1 MMKKTTNLI
10 LFLVTFILTGC
21 SFSFSTG
28 TSDSTSSGLTEN
40 IDNFEFVVD
49 EKLQYVSEEDYY
61 RLILYAGE
69 EYQIKTTIDESLGND
84 YYLKYTTNAENDS
97 DFTLTENGYVETNTI
112 LEENGVFSIYADL
125 YKKGSN
131 NRIVRKYIIFSLM
144 DGEYANITLTNDN
157 LEFDS
162 ATSTDS
168 ITMDSGSS
176 YSISYTV
183 SYNVSYVLN
192 FTLKD
197 PSYSSFMN
205 VDNKG
210 NIVTNKTSEDKVGE
224 ITIKTIGP
232 SGVLDEIYLKVNLK
246 KSEDFKDELKVYNK
260 LDASEI
266 NNGDTLTLY
275 TEQEVAFDVEF
286 NGEEKTNVITIGDPL
301 ILTVD
306 NSTNTIKA
314 IKEGTSTVDF
324 TYQEKQVTITIN
336 VIKDEVVSIFAENEG
351 SSFII
356 INDDLHYL
364 DKMYATYQSGSQ
376 KEITDNSLISIKI
389 SNKDANY
396 KSVLFTYEKVTVT
409 YVVKYYV
416 VNEYKG
422 LSSAYDNNDLFNN
435 SLYGTASVLPNEGT
449 VKILVVPVWFNDSNK
464 FFDESQKDQI
474 IEDIEYTMNGE
485 RPNSELKSLK
495 QYYEIQSYGAIKMD
509 ITVSDFYTSSTS
521 YKDYTDNNDN
531 SKTYNDNILARDATN
546 WYFNKNTN
554 EKFED
559 YDLNKDGYLDGLIL
573 MYGANYYGLST
584 DGNSSYAFESTNY
597 GDSEYNYNTYCFCPI
612 GGLYGLAKKE
622 PTTQLTASDLSE
634 TYAKDFR
641 RSSRVIIHEVG
652 HMFGNE
658 DLYEKNSSQ
667 EKYSPAGG
675 FVMQDNNYG
684 GHDPYHVN
692 QIGWSKPQ
700 VYASSDYELGDKITI
715 HLADFQSTG
724 QNIILTNT
732 WNSYDSLYDEYLILE
747 LFTPTGLNEFDSKYT
762 YMNSISS
769 GIRLWHVNASLM
781 DYSNNGKNT
790 SEIISGNIYE
800 LGSSNYDYEN
810 ENDTLHLIRNNS
822 NETYNTKSGIP
833 NDNVLF
839 EAGDS
844 FDMETFKSQ
853 FINGDKLD
861 NGDKLGWKFVVEEI
875 YMNDD
880 GTYGSII
887 TLERVDNV
895 QTEFSTTIA
904 LNRSDLETPDGEE
917 DYSEEIFGK
926 DGEFSFI
933 YKYVTPPSYYEQ
945 GYPISSKGMCLFASS
960 DGNGGYIDLS
970 INPVDGKEVRINS
983 ISIAYSRL
991 TKASLTV
998 IVDGQ
1003 NLQGQQFTPTV
1014 DGAYGYI
1021 FDVNSTSVR
1030 IQNQYNETIDH
1041 WSVLS
1046 ILEITIDYTI
1056 I

>member
-28 TSDSTSSGLTEN
+28 ISDSTSSGLTEN

-49 EKLQYVSEEDYY
+49 DKLQYVSEEDYY

-97 DFTLTENGYVETNTI
+97 DFTLTENGHVETNTI

-162 ATSTDS
+162 ATSTYS
-168 ITMDSGSS
+168 LTMDSGSS

-205 VDNKG
+205 INDKG

-224 ITIKTIGP
+224 ITIKSIGP

-275 TEQEVAFDVEF
+275 TEQEVAFDVKF

-356 INDDLHYL
+356 INDELHYL

-409 YVVKYYV
+409 YDVKYYV

-485 RPNSELKSLK
+485 RPNCELKSLK
-495 QYYEIQSYGAIKMD
+495 QYYEIQSYGAINMD

-521 YKDYTDNNDN
+521 YKDYTDNNNN
-531 SKTYNDNILARDATN
+531 SKTNNDNILARDATN
-546 WYFNKNTN
+546 WYFNNNTN

-762 YMNSISS
+762 YMNLIDS

-790 SEIISGNIYE
+790 SEIISGNMYE

-822 NETYNTKSGIP
+822 NETYNTTSGIP

-1021 FDVNSTSVR
+1021 FDVNSNSVR
-1030 IQNQYNETIDH
+1030 IQNQYNETIDY